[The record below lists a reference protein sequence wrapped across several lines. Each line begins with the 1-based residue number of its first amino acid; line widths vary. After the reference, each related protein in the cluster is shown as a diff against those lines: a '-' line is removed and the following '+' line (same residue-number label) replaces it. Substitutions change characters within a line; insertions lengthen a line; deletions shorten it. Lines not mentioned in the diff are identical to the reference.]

1 MQYEPCLKKKTLI
14 VYIRVKSFMCNK
26 KKVCLKVSNILH
38 FVRVNVYIF
47 YHLDNSVKKCELGLF
62 SMPVCVCWC
71 VRNRVYLMSKMW
83 DNRDYTPR

>member
-14 VYIRVKSFMCNK
+14 VYIRVKSFTCNK

-47 YHLDNSVKKCELGLF
+47 YHLDNSVKNVNWASFLCL
-62 SMPVCVCWC
+62 SVCVG
-71 VRNRVYLMSKMW
+71 V
-83 DNRDYTPR
+83 